1 MGKMIVTVGFLAG
14 TSIREA
20 IEEAKAKSKAW
31 NVASVCFS
39 FNGVEMS
46 VNRYDST
53 EELLREY
60 RERRIPK
67 IKRR

>member
-1 MGKMIVTVGFLAG
+1 MSKMIIRVDFLAG

-31 NVASVCFS
+31 NVALVCFRA
-39 FNGVEMS
+39 NGIEIS

-60 RERRIPK
+60 RNT
-67 IKRR
+67 IKQRK